1 MLAFALSGCGDE
13 ARIRVSARLV
23 APLTL
28 EMLTVTVRDGHRVV
42 HWAGADFKT
51 GTDDPIPSSPEVET
65 ATSGPDL
72 EISFRLESAGAVLST
87 GTVVLPRRTDWRWGV
102 TVSAATTSPE
112 AGCFGCFG
120 SRAFD
125 LAQAFRTPGRD
136 SIWVVWSGN
145 SISDPAIY

>member
-1 MLAFALSGCGDE
+1 MRTGYLRWRTLTPMLAFALSGCGDE

-42 HWAGADFKT
+42 HRAGADFKT

-112 AGCFGCFG
+112 AGCFGC
-120 SRAFD
+120 SDRE
-125 LAQAFRTPGRD
+125 P
-136 SIWVVWSGN
+136 SIWRRRPERPDVILSG
-145 SISDPAIY
+145 